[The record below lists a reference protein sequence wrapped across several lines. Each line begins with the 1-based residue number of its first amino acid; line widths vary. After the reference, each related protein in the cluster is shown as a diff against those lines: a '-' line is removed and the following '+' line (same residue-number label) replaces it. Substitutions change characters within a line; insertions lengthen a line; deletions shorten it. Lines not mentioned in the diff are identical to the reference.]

1 MLGTNVPP
9 PPADAGS
16 IAADEVAGDGL
27 SIRQRLIAHR
37 SDASCHNCHAR
48 FDAFGF
54 ALENYDP
61 IGRWRTHYR
70 DDEPVETSGS
80 LRDGRTISG
89 VEELHHYLRSQL
101 PQFHETFA
109 VRLLGYSLGRQES
122 VGDKALIEQLKQQM
136 QDGGGIAPLM
146 ECIVSSRQFRYRQAS
161 VDSAS
166 LRTSSESDN
175 E

>member
-1 MLGTNVPP
+1 
-9 PPADAGS
+9 
-16 IAADEVAGDGL
+16 DGL

-37 SDASCHNCHAR
+37 RDASCNNCHAR

-70 DDEPVETSGS
+70 DDNPVETSGS

-89 VEELHHYLRSQL
+89 VEELHEYLRSEI
-101 PQFHETFA
+101 PRFHETLA
-109 VRLLGYSLGRQES
+109 VRLLGYALGRRES
-122 VGDKALIEQLKQQM
+122 VGDRSLIVRLKQQM
-136 QDGGGIAPLM
+136 HDGDGMAELM
-146 ECIVSSRQFRYRQAS
+146 ERIVSSRQFRYRQNSAA
-161 VDSAS
+161 SAS
-166 LRTSSESDN
+166 LRTTSESVN